1 MSTYK
6 KDNRLHSLKVW
17 MSPQSII
24 SVITFL
30 VKKDKF
36 FKVVNRTFDPTGSLK
51 QNWPFFRFFFF
62 KFLVLWCKH
71 MYCWNALKWILK
83 LKGRDIHLHIFC
95 KMCFFFQKYQKWTVY
110 PCTNFYQYYVICK
123 EEVLWEVY
131 YICFFAEKMNRAIS
145 ITGCLWSNIA

>member
-1 MSTYK
+1 MNLGQFCFSQSFFLWIYCLWKRKTSFLVSTYK

-51 QNWPFFRFFFF
+51 QNWPFFSFFFF

-83 LKGRDIHLHIFC
+83 LKGRDIQLRIFC
-95 KMCFFFQKYQKWTVY
+95 KMCFLNNAK
-110 PCTNFYQYYVICK
+110 N
-123 EEVLWEVY
+123 EL
-131 YICFFAEKMNRAIS
+131 
-145 ITGCLWSNIA
+145 

>member
-71 MYCWNALKWILK
+71 MYSWNALKWILK

-95 KMCFFFQKYQKWTVY
+95 KMCFFFKNTKNELYTPVPTSINTTLFAKKKFFERYIIFAFLPKKWIAQYQ
-110 PCTNFYQYYVICK
+110 
-123 EEVLWEVY
+123 
-131 YICFFAEKMNRAIS
+131 
-145 ITGCLWSNIA
+145 

>member
-1 MSTYK
+1 
-6 KDNRLHSLKVW
+6 

-51 QNWPFFRFFFF
+51 QNWPFFLVFFF

-71 MYCWNALKWILK
+71 MYSWNALKWILK

-95 KMCFFFQKYQKWTVY
+95 KMCFFSKI
-110 PCTNFYQYYVICK
+110 P
-123 EEVLWEVY
+123 
-131 YICFFAEKMNRAIS
+131 KMNCIPLYQLLS
-145 ITGCLWSNIA
+145 ILRYLQRRSSLRGILYLLFCRKNESRNINNRLSLIKYCLRWHWKFLLLI